1 MRVGDRGALP
11 CRTLQ
16 VPRSAFPATRFVF
29 MHPHADLCMKD
40 PGHPVDVVIAADLET
55 FTRTWMGYLGL
66 ADSQVRRQ

>member
-1 MRVGDRGALP
+1 
-11 CRTLQ
+11 
-16 VPRSAFPATRFVF
+16 